1 MFKKTEILYSKKN
14 DTAKKHIPK
23 IEFGFKCK
31 YIKRKERRKKNPLNV
46 QKFLKKIPVQ
56 LIRNVCVLSL
66 YDCKNPDPDIFQIL
80 CLSGSGFRYNL
91 IPYHCCSLRIV
102 QLLSTTPLYTEV

>member
-46 QKFLKKIPVQ
+46 QKFLKKSQ
-56 LIRNVCVLSL
+56 FN
-66 YDCKNPDPDIFQIL
+66 
-80 CLSGSGFRYNL
+80 
-91 IPYHCCSLRIV
+91 
-102 QLLSTTPLYTEV
+102 